1 MSVESAG
8 FEGALISLS
17 LIVAIGAQ
25 NAFVIRQGLSDRHVF
40 LVCTICAFSDA
51 TLISLGVFGFGE
63 IISNSDNLSE
73 LIRWFA
79 ISFLIIYSIIR
90 FKAAYDGNALDI
102 DDGKNFVS
110 AKKTAIITLGFTWLN
125 PHVYLDTTVLLGTAS
140 LQFQGDEKIAFAIGA
155 MMSSFLFFYS
165 LGFGARR
172 LAPLLKTEKVWKII
186 DVVIGIIMIWIARSI
201 YKNLFKFRKSFADFY
216 KFTY

>member
-79 ISFLIIYSIIR
+79 ISFLIIYSIMR

-186 DVVIGIIMIWIARSI
+186 DIVIGIIMIWIAWSI
-201 YKNLFKFRKSFADFY
+201 YTN
-216 KFTY
+216 

>member
-1 MSVESAG
+1 LSIESAG

-25 NAFVIRQGLSDRHVF
+25 NAFVIRQGLSNRHVF

-63 IISNSDNLSE
+63 IISNSENISE

-79 ISFLIIYSIIR
+79 ISFLIIYSIMR

-102 DDGKNFVS
+102 NDENNFVS

-125 PHVYLDTTVLLGTAS
+125 PHVYLDTTVLIGTAS

-186 DVVIGIIMIWIARSI
+186 DVVIGIIMIWIAWSI
-201 YKNLFKFRKSFADFY
+201 YAN
-216 KFTY
+216 

>member
-1 MSVESAG
+1 MSIESAG

-25 NAFVIRQGLSDRHVF
+25 NAFVIRQGLSDKHVF

-51 TLISLGVFGFGE
+51 ALIALGVFGFGE
-63 IISNSDNLSE
+63 IISNSENISE
-73 LIRWFA
+73 LVRWFA
-79 ISFLIIYSIIR
+79 ISFLIIYSIMR
-90 FKAAYDGNALDI
+90 FKAAYNGNALDI
-102 DDGKNFVS
+102 VEEESLVS

-140 LQFQGDEKIAFAIGA
+140 LQFQGDQKIAFAIGA
-155 MMSSFLFFYS
+155 MTSSFLFFYS

-172 LAPLLKTEKVWKII
+172 LAPLLKTKKVWRII
-186 DVVIGIIMIWIARSI
+186 DIIIGLVMIWIAWNI
-201 YKNLFKFRKSFADFY
+201 Y
-216 KFTY
+216 TY

>member
-1 MSVESAG
+1 LGIESAG

-25 NAFVIRQGLSDRHVF
+25 NAFVIRQGLSNRHVF

-63 IISNSDNLSE
+63 FLSKSGNIAEIIE
-73 LIRWFA
+73 WMA
-79 ISFLIIYSIIR
+79 ISFLIIYSILR
-90 FKAAYDGNALDI
+90 FRAAWKGNTLEI
-102 DDGKNFVS
+102 DDSDNAFS
-110 AKKTAIITLGFTWLN
+110 AKKTAMITMGFTWLN

-155 MMSSFLFFYS
+155 MSSSFLFFYS

-172 LAPLLKTEKVWKII
+172 LAPLLKTEKAWKFI
-186 DVVIGIIMIWIARSI
+186 DFSIGLVMIWIAIGI
-201 YKNLFKFRKSFADFY
+201 YGS
-216 KFTY
+216 

>member
-1 MSVESAG
+1 MSIESAG

-51 TLISLGVFGFGE
+51 ALIALGVFGFGE
-63 IISNSDNLSE
+63 IISNSENISE

-79 ISFLIIYSIIR
+79 ISFLIIYSIMR
-90 FKAAYDGNALDI
+90 FKAAYSGNALDI
-102 DDGKNFVS
+102 DEEESLVS

-125 PHVYLDTTVLLGTAS
+125 PHV
-140 LQFQGDEKIAFAIGA
+140 
-155 MMSSFLFFYS
+155 
-165 LGFGARR
+165 
-172 LAPLLKTEKVWKII
+172 
-186 DVVIGIIMIWIARSI
+186 
-201 YKNLFKFRKSFADFY
+201 
-216 KFTY
+216 

>member
-51 TLISLGVFGFGE
+51 TLISLGVFGFGG
-63 IISNSDNLSE
+63 IISNSENLSE

-79 ISFLIIYSIIR
+79 ISFLIIYSIMR

-102 DDGKNFVS
+102 DDEKNFVS

-186 DVVIGIIMIWIARSI
+186 DVVIGIIMIWIAWSI
-201 YKNLFKFRKSFADFY
+201 YTN
-216 KFTY
+216 

>member
-1 MSVESAG
+1 MSLESAG

-79 ISFLIIYSIIR
+79 ISFLIIYSIMR

-186 DVVIGIIMIWIARSI
+186 DVVIGIIMIWIAWSI
-201 YKNLFKFRKSFADFY
+201 YTN
-216 KFTY
+216 

>member
-1 MSVESAG
+1 MEYLSIESAG

-17 LIVAIGAQ
+17 LIIAIGAQ
-25 NAFVIRQGLSDRHVF
+25 NAFVIRQGLSNKHVF

-51 TLISLGVFGFGE
+51 ALISLGVFGFGE
-63 IISNSDNLSE
+63 IISNSSTISE

-79 ISFLIIYSIIR
+79 ICFLIVYSILR
-90 FKAAYDGNALDI
+90 FKASYEGNALDVSLE
-102 DDGKNFVS
+102 KNNIS

-155 MMSSFLFFYS
+155 MASSFLFFYS

-172 LAPLLKTEKVWKII
+172 LAPLLKTEKVWRRI
-186 DVVIGIIMIWIARSI
+186 DFIIGIIMLWIAWSI
-201 YKNLFKFRKSFADFY
+201 YTS
-216 KFTY
+216 

>member
-186 DVVIGIIMIWIARSI
+186 DVVIGIIMIWIAWSI
-201 YKNLFKFRKSFADFY
+201 YTN
-216 KFTY
+216 

>member
-1 MSVESAG
+1 MSIESAG

-25 NAFVIRQGLSDRHVF
+25 NAFIIRQGLSDRHVF

-63 IISNSDNLSE
+63 IISNSENLSE

-79 ISFLIIYSIIR
+79 ISFLIIYSIMR

-186 DVVIGIIMIWIARSI
+186 DVVIGIIMIWIAWSI
-201 YKNLFKFRKSFADFY
+201 YTN
-216 KFTY
+216 

>member
-1 MSVESAG
+1 LGIESAG

-25 NAFVIRQGLSDRHVF
+25 NAFVIRQGLSNRHVL

-51 TLISLGVFGFGE
+51 ILIGLGVFGFGE
-63 IISNSDNLSE
+63 FLSNSSSIAE
-73 LIRWFA
+73 IIEWMA
-79 ISFLIIYSIIR
+79 ISFLVIYSMMR
-90 FKAAYDGNALDI
+90 FRAAWKGNMLEIEDT
-102 DDGKNFVS
+102 DNVFS
-110 AKKTAIITLGFTWLN
+110 AKKTAMITMGFTWLN

-155 MMSSFLFFYS
+155 MSSSFIFFYS

-172 LAPLLKTEKVWKII
+172 LAPLLKTERAWKFI
-186 DVVIGIIMIWIARSI
+186 DFFIGIVMIWIAMGI
-201 YKNLFKFRKSFADFY
+201 YAN
-216 KFTY
+216 

>member
-1 MSVESAG
+1 LSVESAG

-186 DVVIGIIMIWIARSI
+186 DVVIGIIMIWIAWSI
-201 YKNLFKFRKSFADFY
+201 YTN
-216 KFTY
+216 

>member
-172 LAPLLKTEKVWKII
+172 LAPLLKTENVWKII
-186 DVVIGIIMIWIARSI
+186 DVVIGIIMIWIAWSI
-201 YKNLFKFRKSFADFY
+201 YTN
-216 KFTY
+216 

>member
-1 MSVESAG
+1 MSIESAG

-25 NAFVIRQGLSDRHVF
+25 NAFVIRQGLSNRHVF

-63 IISNSDNLSE
+63 IISNSENISE

-79 ISFLIIYSIIR
+79 ISFLIIYSIMR

-102 DDGKNFVS
+102 NDENNFVS

-125 PHVYLDTTVLLGTAS
+125 PHVYLDTTVLIGTAS

-186 DVVIGIIMIWIARSI
+186 DVVIGIIMIWIAWSI
-201 YKNLFKFRKSFADFY
+201 YAN
-216 KFTY
+216 

>member
-1 MSVESAG
+1 MSIESAG

-51 TLISLGVFGFGE
+51 ALIALGVFGFGE
-63 IISNSDNLSE
+63 IISNSENISE

-79 ISFLIIYSIIR
+79 ISFLIIYSIMR
-90 FKAAYDGNALDI
+90 FKAAYSGNALDI
-102 DDGKNFVS
+102 DEEESLVS

-140 LQFQGDEKIAFAIGA
+140 LQFQGDEKITFAIGA
-155 MMSSFLFFYS
+155 MTSSFLFFYS

-172 LAPLLKTEKVWKII
+172 IAPLLKTKKVWRII
-186 DVVIGIIMIWIARSI
+186 DIIIGLVMIWIAWSI
-201 YKNLFKFRKSFADFY
+201 YTN
-216 KFTY
+216 

>member
-1 MSVESAG
+1 MSIESAG

-186 DVVIGIIMIWIARSI
+186 DVVIGIIMIWIAWSI
-201 YKNLFKFRKSFADFY
+201 YTN
-216 KFTY
+216 

>member
-63 IISNSDNLSE
+63 IISNSENLSE

-79 ISFLIIYSIIR
+79 ISFLIIYSIMR

-186 DVVIGIIMIWIARSI
+186 DVVIGIIMIWIAWSI
-201 YKNLFKFRKSFADFY
+201 YTN
-216 KFTY
+216 

>member
-1 MSVESAG
+1 MSFESAG
-8 FEGALISLS
+8 FEGAVISLS

-25 NAFVIRQGLSDRHVF
+25 NAFVIRQGLSDRNVF

-51 TLISLGVFGFGE
+51 ALIALGVFGFGE
-63 IISNSDNLSE
+63 IISNLENISE

-79 ISFLIIYSIIR
+79 ISFLIIYSIMR
-90 FKAAYDGNALDI
+90 FKAAYNGNTLDI
-102 DDGKNFVS
+102 DEEESLVS

-155 MMSSFLFFYS
+155 MTSSFLFFYS

-172 LAPLLKTEKVWKII
+172 LAPLLKTKKVWRII
-186 DVVIGIIMIWIARSI
+186 DIIIGLVMIWIAWSI
-201 YKNLFKFRKSFADFY
+201 YKN
-216 KFTY
+216 

>member
-1 MSVESAG
+1 LSIESAG

-25 NAFVIRQGLSDRHVF
+25 NAFVIRQGLSNRHVF

-63 IISNSDNLSE
+63 IISNSENISE

-79 ISFLIIYSIIR
+79 ISFLIIYSIMR

-102 DDGKNFVS
+102 NDEKDFVS

-125 PHVYLDTTVLLGTAS
+125 PHVYLDTTVLIGTAS

-186 DVVIGIIMIWIARSI
+186 DVVIGIIMIWIAWSI
-201 YKNLFKFRKSFADFY
+201 YAN
-216 KFTY
+216 

>member
-1 MSVESAG
+1 LSVESAG

-63 IISNSDNLSE
+63 IISNSENLSE

-79 ISFLIIYSIIR
+79 ISFLIIYSIMR

-102 DDGKNFVS
+102 DDEKNFVS

-186 DVVIGIIMIWIARSI
+186 DVVIGIIMIWIAWSI
-201 YKNLFKFRKSFADFY
+201 YTN
-216 KFTY
+216 

>member
-79 ISFLIIYSIIR
+79 ISFLIIYSIMR

-155 MMSSFLFFYS
+155 MLS
-165 LGFGARR
+165 L
-172 LAPLLKTEKVWKII
+172 IHI
-186 DVVIGIIMIWIARSI
+186 
-201 YKNLFKFRKSFADFY
+201 
-216 KFTY
+216 

>member
-1 MSVESAG
+1 MSIESAG

-186 DVVIGIIMIWIARSI
+186 DVVIGIIMIWIAWSI
-201 YKNLFKFRKSFADFY
+201 YAN
-216 KFTY
+216 

>member
-1 MSVESAG
+1 MGIESAG
-8 FEGALISLS
+8 FEGALIGLS

-25 NAFVIRQGLSDRHVF
+25 NAFVIRQGLSNRHVF

-63 IISNSDNLSE
+63 FLSKSGNIAEIIE
-73 LIRWFA
+73 WMA
-79 ISFLIIYSIIR
+79 ISFLIIYSILR
-90 FKAAYDGNALDI
+90 FRAAWKGNTLEI
-102 DDGKNFVS
+102 DDSDNAFS
-110 AKKTAIITLGFTWLN
+110 AKKTAMITMGFTWLN

-155 MMSSFLFFYS
+155 MSSSFLFFYS

-172 LAPLLKTEKVWKII
+172 LAPLLKTEKAWKFI
-186 DVVIGIIMIWIARSI
+186 DFSIGLVMIWIAIGI
-201 YKNLFKFRKSFADFY
+201 YGS
-216 KFTY
+216 

>member
-63 IISNSDNLSE
+63 IISNSENLSE

-79 ISFLIIYSIIR
+79 ISFLIIYSIMR

-102 DDGKNFVS
+102 DDEKNFVS

-172 LAPLLKTEKVWKII
+172 LAPLLKAEKVWKII
-186 DVVIGIIMIWIARSI
+186 DVVIGIIMIWIAWSI
-201 YKNLFKFRKSFADFY
+201 YTN
-216 KFTY
+216 

>member
-1 MSVESAG
+1 MGIESAG

-25 NAFVIRQGLSDRHVF
+25 NAFVIRQGLSNRHVL

-51 TLISLGVFGFGE
+51 ILIGLGVFGFGE
-63 IISNSDNLSE
+63 FLSNSSSIAE
-73 LIRWFA
+73 IIEWMA
-79 ISFLIIYSIIR
+79 ISFLVIYSMMR
-90 FKAAYDGNALDI
+90 FRAAWKGNMLEIEDT
-102 DDGKNFVS
+102 DNVFS
-110 AKKTAIITLGFTWLN
+110 AKKTAMITMGFTWLN

-155 MMSSFLFFYS
+155 MSSSFIFFYS

-172 LAPLLKTEKVWKII
+172 LAPLLKTERAWKFI
-186 DVVIGIIMIWIARSI
+186 DFFIGIVMIWIAMGI
-201 YKNLFKFRKSFADFY
+201 YAN
-216 KFTY
+216 

>member
-1 MSVESAG
+1 MSFESAG
-8 FEGALISLS
+8 FEGAVISLS

-51 TLISLGVFGFGE
+51 ALIALGVFGFGE
-63 IISNSDNLSE
+63 IISNLENISE

-79 ISFLIIYSIIR
+79 ISFLIIYSIMR
-90 FKAAYDGNALDI
+90 FKAAYNGNTLDI
-102 DDGKNFVS
+102 DEEESLVS

-155 MMSSFLFFYS
+155 MSSSFLFFYS

-172 LAPLLKTEKVWKII
+172 LAPLLKTKKVWRII
-186 DVVIGIIMIWIARSI
+186 DIIIGSVMIWIAWSI
-201 YKNLFKFRKSFADFY
+201 YTN
-216 KFTY
+216 

>member
-1 MSVESAG
+1 LSIESAG

-51 TLISLGVFGFGE
+51 ALISLGVFGFGE
-63 IISNSDNLSE
+63 FLSSSSEITEIIEWL
-73 LIRWFA
+73 A

-90 FKAAYDGNALDI
+90 FKAAWNGNMLEIEEGGAI
-102 DDGKNFVS
+102 FS
-110 AKKTAIITLGFTWLN
+110 AKKTAVITMGFTWLN
-125 PHVYLDTTVLLGTAS
+125 PHTWLDTTVLLGTAS
-140 LQFQGDEKIAFAIGA
+140 VQYLGDEKIAFAIGA
-155 MMSSFLFFYS
+155 MGVSFFFFYS

-172 LAPLLKTEKVWKII
+172 LAPILKTEKAWRFI
-186 DVVIGIIMIWIARSI
+186 DFSIGIIMIVIAMGI
-201 YKNLFKFRKSFADFY
+201 YTN
-216 KFTY
+216 